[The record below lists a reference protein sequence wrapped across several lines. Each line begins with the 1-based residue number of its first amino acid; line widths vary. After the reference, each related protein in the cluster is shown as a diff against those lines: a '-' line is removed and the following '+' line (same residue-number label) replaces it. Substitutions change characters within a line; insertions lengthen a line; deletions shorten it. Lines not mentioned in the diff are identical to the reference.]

1 MESNQS
7 DHRSVIWIVI
17 DIYIKRNKKSIEVD
31 VILHNDDH
39 GYSTLFN
46 RIMTIRETYFL
57 FNAIAI
63 LKCMKWNFKRIMI
76 ENCINHKFT
85 DSKKLIRIAWNY
97 LNTWYCCYSYFHI
110 WFTIILFI
118 FWHQT
123 TYLRHVYRCLNDNMY
138 TRIMDVQFIF
148 IRRSNLSKH

>member
-7 DHRSVIWIVI
+7 DYRSVIWIVI
-17 DIYIKRNKKSIEVD
+17 DIYIKRNKKLIEVD

-63 LKCMKWNFKRIMI
+63 LKCMKWNFKRILRTCNTYCVELSKYMI
-76 ENCINHKFT
+76 LLLFVF
-85 DSKKLIRIAWNY
+85 SYLVYNY
-97 LNTWYCCYSYFHI
+97 LIYILTSNNILTARVPVFKWQHVHAYHGCSIYFH
-110 WFTIILFI
+110 TAK
-118 FWHQT
+118 
-123 TYLRHVYRCLNDNMY
+123 
-138 TRIMDVQFIF
+138 QFIET
-148 IRRSNLSKH
+148 LKHTSLK